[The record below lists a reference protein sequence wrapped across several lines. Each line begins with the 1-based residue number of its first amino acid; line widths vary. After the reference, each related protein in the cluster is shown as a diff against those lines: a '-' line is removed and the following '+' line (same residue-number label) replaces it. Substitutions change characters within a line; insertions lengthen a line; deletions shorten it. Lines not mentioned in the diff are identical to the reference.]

1 MIELDGSEGEGGGQ
15 ILRTALTLSLMTG
28 RAIRI
33 RRIRS
38 KRTRPGLLRQ
48 HLTAVRAATAVGQA
62 IVQGDTVGSLD
73 LFFDPK
79 TIVPDH
85 YKFSVGTAG
94 SAMLVLQTVLPALF
108 TAKGVAEI
116 EVEGGTH
123 NPASPP
129 FDFLERVY
137 VPLMAKMGPK
147 MTATLERPGFYPA
160 GGGRVRVRVEPVE
173 KLAPLHLTERGAI
186 LRRRLVSRVA
196 GLPGHIAERQIATFL
211 EHSGWPA
218 ETAEREVLDASYGP
232 GNVLLAFVDSEGITE
247 IVSGFGEKGVRAE
260 IVGKQVAEE
269 VSRYIA
275 HGAPV
280 GEHLADQLLLPMAL
294 AGEGSFVSGPL
305 SLHTQTQIE
314 TIKRFLP
321 VEVTQVP
328 EGEQRVKVRVER
340 R

>member
-15 ILRTALTLSLMTG
+15 ILRTALTLALMTG
-28 RAIRI
+28 RAIRL
-33 RRIRS
+33 RRIRARRS
-38 KRTRPGLLRQ
+38 RPGLLRQ
-48 HLTAVRAATAVGQA
+48 HLTAVRAATALGQA

-79 TIVPDH
+79 RIVPDH

-108 TAKGVAEI
+108 TASGTAEI

-129 FDFLERVY
+129 FDFLEHVY
-137 VPLMAKMGPK
+137 IPLMAKMGPR
-147 MTATLERPGFYPA
+147 MTATLDRAGFYPA
-160 GGGRVRVRVEPVE
+160 GGGRVRVKVEPVE
-173 KLAPLHLTERGAI
+173 KLAALHIEERGRI
-186 LRRRLVSRVA
+186 VRRRLVSRVA
-196 GLPGHIAERQIATFL
+196 GLPSHIAERQIAAFL
-211 EHSGWPA
+211 ETSGWQP
-218 ETAEREVLDASYGP
+218 ESAEREVLDPTWGP
-232 GNVLLAFVDSEGITE
+232 GNVLLAFVESEGLTE
-247 IVSGFGEKGVRAE
+247 VVSGFGEKGVRAE
-260 IVGKQVAEE
+260 VVGKNVAEE
-269 VSRYIA
+269 VGRYIA

-305 SLHTQTQIE
+305 TLHTETQIA

-321 VEVTQVP
+321 VEIDLKP
-328 EGEQRVKVRVER
+328 EGERMRVTVRKA
-340 R
+340 